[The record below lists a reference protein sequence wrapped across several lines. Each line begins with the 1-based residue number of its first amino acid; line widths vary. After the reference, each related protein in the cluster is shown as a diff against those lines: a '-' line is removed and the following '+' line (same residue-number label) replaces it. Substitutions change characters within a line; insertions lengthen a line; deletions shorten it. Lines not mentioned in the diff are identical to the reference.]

1 MLTILLL
8 YFFSLKREARVTG
21 NVEFLQGKQKKKNSL
36 LNFQISKPLE
46 NRKQI
51 FIFNYRVNISIQL
64 TLQRGLA
71 Y

>member
-8 YFFSLKREARVTG
+8 YLFSLKREARVTG
-21 NVEFLQGKQKKKNSL
+21 NVEFLQGKQKKKSL